1 MFPVLAFLTP
11 LLFGAAA
18 SGQGVATNATCNA
31 ASLQW
36 VRWSESDSRVAS
48 ADCTSPP
55 IDSSRLSILVCRVRV
70 WLQRTSGE
78 YAIMDVRARSVSF
91 QKTGSSSCILLLSS
105 VHRSGLRTKSRIP
118 WPNCCPGEPM
128 HLQLGHVLGSECVCW
143 MPRPRCIALVC
154 RWSIFSQNCTTTYIS
169 RFPEAIPSNTAVPH
183 WAYQNV
189 TIFDGFNATAA
200 QTQLNAPESTAGG
213 QATSTGI
220 PSGLPSSHPIEPV
233 SGGKKANAGA
243 IAGGVVGGVVG
254 AALIFVVAFLLV
266 RRRKHSDPPSRLVT
280 SAPVSMSYAGD
291 HITPF
296 TGGLPA
302 AKLYNPDDPSTFP
315 SSIVKPLS
323 SFSGALWRTYKKRV
337 AADNLRASP
346 ASFEAGDHD
355 ERHGTAAESD
365 VEIDSD
371 DDDPAA
377 TRAANFNEKNSHT
390 PRKCLPSNHTMYNSA
405 ELNKQDSPI
414 ALHDWMEMVEDSAHN
429 HGIEPVEEFLAN
441 LMGPGGPTKE
451 SAVKRATTK
460 AVQAGAAGLEK
471 AKELY
476 ASPKFVS
483 ARQGQKK
490 KRYEADMEGP
500 IRDYLAG
507 VVSSFSESKRPEVA
521 VTARK
526 TFTSVD
532 KCHVTRPD
540 ISLGKPGLK
549 INEQEWKWSNTLV
562 TVQLKFHDRIH
573 EDDGTLGTSDSALH
587 ALVQLAK
594 DARHLM
600 MSSDRCFV
608 FVVAI
613 SFDTATLFRF
623 DTEGFFTS
631 KPFNWLENPRYLPEF
646 LYRIYH
652 PSAGHPQATLG
663 EDDTITFT
671 DKATKRRIWAALE
684 TEGDHVAAFKDEETA
699 VGRSFCLT
707 AAVFGEV
714 DGERVLVPVK
724 CHTIGEPLWHSHGL
738 FGRATKVFR
747 VMIDKDLEAYEQS
760 LGGDDP
766 LPCPQLYALK
776 DSWRQGCRRP
786 EVDYYDLIELFR
798 KSEKG
803 QAFIKQHKLDE
814 SAMARCIGSLDLS
827 DTVKDFRFK
836 DGTGPDWDTAR
847 HKTTSEAGDG
857 LHRYHTR
864 TLLTP
869 VGTRLDRF
877 TSTWA
882 LVTAVY
888 HAACH
893 LFIAFEAGV
902 LHRDVSE
909 GNIMFAEMIGL
920 KTPRGFLVDWDY
932 AEFTEKGLEAFK
944 KNFGSRLHSEQY
956 DSVDKSLKHIT
967 GTWPFLAIEVMQ
979 HSLGQ
984 RKNFK
989 HGSHH
994 DLESLFWLLYW
1005 MGVRHTK
1012 HHLPAGDRACTELFD
1027 SRAPETKK
1035 GTIADTAKFS
1045 LDGRNGFHVI
1055 VNFIRR
1061 DVFQQN
1067 LEPQPEID
1075 HKSDNLTMIRRLM
1088 THEATLKDFRVALD
1102 RLTYNW
1108 HENDGALQVVVN
1120 NASQHQSKSGSKK
1133 SGSRSRP
1140 NNSSLKRRRAE
1151 DEDDGCIGPA
1161 DARPSSSKKRKPS
1174 VGPEEPVPPN
1184 LPTKKTNSARR
1195 RGRSSK
1201 PASQSSTGTR
1211 RSTRLN
1217 GTTSK

>member
-1 MFPVLAFLTP
+1 M
-11 LLFGAAA
+11 
-18 SGQGVATNATCNA
+18 
-31 ASLQW
+31 SL
-36 VRWSESDSRVAS
+36 
-48 ADCTSPP
+48 P
-55 IDSSRLSILVCRVRV
+55 
-70 WLQRTSGE
+70 
-78 YAIMDVRARSVSF
+78 
-91 QKTGSSSCILLLSS
+91 
-105 VHRSGLRTKSRIP
+105 
-118 WPNCCPGEPM
+118 
-128 HLQLGHVLGSECVCW
+128 
-143 MPRPRCIALVC
+143 
-154 RWSIFSQNCTTTYIS
+154 
-169 RFPEAIPSNTAVPH
+169 
-183 WAYQNV
+183 
-189 TIFDGFNATAA
+189 
-200 QTQLNAPESTAGG
+200 
-213 QATSTGI
+213 
-220 PSGLPSSHPIEPV
+220 
-233 SGGKKANAGA
+233 
-243 IAGGVVGGVVG
+243 
-254 AALIFVVAFLLV
+254 
-266 RRRKHSDPPSRLVT
+266 
-280 SAPVSMSYAGD
+280 
-291 HITPF
+291 
-296 TGGLPA
+296 
-302 AKLYNPDDPSTFP
+302 
-315 SSIVKPLS
+315 
-323 SFSGALWRTYKKRV
+323 V
-337 AADNLRASP
+337 AADNLRASS
-346 ASFEAGDHD
+346 ASIEAADHD

-371 DDDPAA
+371 DDDPTAN
-377 TRAANFNEKNSHT
+377 RAVRFRDA
-390 PRKCLPSNHTMYNSA
+390 Y
-405 ELNKQDSPI
+405 
-414 ALHDWMEMVEDSAHN
+414 
-429 HGIEPVEEFLAN
+429 
-441 LMGPGGPTKE
+441 GPGGPTKE

-490 KRYEADMEGP
+490 ERSEAYMEERLEADMEGP

-507 VVSSFSESKRPEVA
+507 VVSSFSESKKPEVA

-526 TFTSVD
+526 TFTSAD
-532 KCHVTRPD
+532 KSHVTRPD

-549 INEQEWKWSNTLV
+549 INEQEWKWLNKLA

-663 EDDTITFT
+663 EEDTITFT

-699 VGRSFCLT
+699 FGRSLCLT
-707 AAVFGEV
+707 AAVFEEV

-847 HKTTSEAGDG
+847 HKTTSDAGDG

-944 KNFGSRLHSEQY
+944 KNFGSRLHSDQY
-956 DSVDKSLKHIT
+956 DSVDKSLKHFT
-967 GTWPFLAIEVMQ
+967 GTWPFLAIEVMA
-979 HSLGQ
+979 HSLGG

-989 HGSHH
+989 HESHH

-1005 MGVRHTK
+1005 MGFDTPSIICRLATG
-1012 HHLPAGDRACTELFD
+1012 PA
-1027 SRAPETKK
+1027 
-1035 GTIADTAKFS
+1035 
-1045 LDGRNGFHVI
+1045 
-1055 VNFIRR
+1055 
-1061 DVFQQN
+1061 
-1067 LEPQPEID
+1067 
-1075 HKSDNLTMIRRLM
+1075 
-1088 THEATLKDFRVALD
+1088 
-1102 RLTYNW
+1102 
-1108 HENDGALQVVVN
+1108 
-1120 NASQHQSKSGSKK
+1120 
-1133 SGSRSRP
+1133 RSY
-1140 NNSSLKRRRAE
+1140 LILGLLRRRW
-1151 DEDDGCIGPA
+1151 
-1161 DARPSSSKKRKPS
+1161 AR
-1174 VGPEEPVPPN
+1174 
-1184 LPTKKTNSARR
+1184 
-1195 RGRSSK
+1195 
-1201 PASQSSTGTR
+1201 
-1211 RSTRLN
+1211 
-1217 GTTSK
+1217 

>member
-1 MFPVLAFLTP
+1 M
-11 LLFGAAA
+11 
-18 SGQGVATNATCNA
+18 
-31 ASLQW
+31 
-36 VRWSESDSRVAS
+36 
-48 ADCTSPP
+48 
-55 IDSSRLSILVCRVRV
+55 
-70 WLQRTSGE
+70 
-78 YAIMDVRARSVSF
+78 
-91 QKTGSSSCILLLSS
+91 
-105 VHRSGLRTKSRIP
+105 
-118 WPNCCPGEPM
+118 
-128 HLQLGHVLGSECVCW
+128 
-143 MPRPRCIALVC
+143 
-154 RWSIFSQNCTTTYIS
+154 
-169 RFPEAIPSNTAVPH
+169 
-183 WAYQNV
+183 
-189 TIFDGFNATAA
+189 
-200 QTQLNAPESTAGG
+200 
-213 QATSTGI
+213 
-220 PSGLPSSHPIEPV
+220 
-233 SGGKKANAGA
+233 
-243 IAGGVVGGVVG
+243 
-254 AALIFVVAFLLV
+254 
-266 RRRKHSDPPSRLVT
+266 
-280 SAPVSMSYAGD
+280 
-291 HITPF
+291 
-296 TGGLPA
+296 
-302 AKLYNPDDPSTFP
+302 
-315 SSIVKPLS
+315 VK
-323 SFSGALWRTYKKRV
+323 
-337 AADNLRASP
+337 
-346 ASFEAGDHD
+346 
-355 ERHGTAAESD
+355 
-365 VEIDSD
+365 
-371 DDDPAA
+371 
-377 TRAANFNEKNSHT
+377 
-390 PRKCLPSNHTMYNSA
+390 
-405 ELNKQDSPI
+405 
-414 ALHDWMEMVEDSAHN
+414 DSAHN
-429 HGIEPVEEFLAN
+429 HGTEPVEEFLAKR
-441 LMGPGGPTKE
+441 MGPGGPTKE

-490 KRYEADMEGP
+490 ERSEAYMEERLEADMEGP

-507 VVSSFSESKRPEVA
+507 VVSSFSESNKPEVA

-526 TFTSVD
+526 TFTSAD
-532 KCHVTRPD
+532 KSHVTRPD

-549 INEQEWKWSNTLV
+549 INEQEWKWSNTRV

-573 EDDGTLGTSDSALH
+573 DDDGTLGTSDSALH

-623 DTEGFFTS
+623 DTEGFFAS
-631 KPFNWLENPRYLPEF
+631 KPFNWLQNPRYLPEF

-671 DKATKRRIWAALE
+671 DKATKKRIWAALE
-684 TEGDHVAAFKDEETA
+684 TEGDHVAAFKDEKTA
-699 VGRSFCLT
+699 VGRSLCLT
-707 AAVFGEV
+707 AAVFEEV

-803 QAFIKQHKLDE
+803 QAFIEQHKLDE
-814 SAMARCIGSLDLS
+814 SDMARCIGSLDLS

-877 TSTWA
+877 ASTWA

-932 AEFTEKGLEAFK
+932 AEFTERGFEAFK
-944 KNFGSRLHSEQY
+944 KNFGSRLHSDQY

-967 GTWPFLAIEVMQ
+967 VRSTLVPHPLWSDSFLQGTWPFLAIEVMTHSSEQ
-979 HSLGQ
+979 HE
-984 RKNFK
+984 NFK
-989 HGSHH
+989 HESHH

-1005 MGVRHTK
+1005 MGARYTK
-1012 HHLPAGDRACTELFD
+1012 HYLPAHHLGSAGFSD
-1027 SRAPETKK
+1027 SRAYYLKI
-1035 GTIADTAKFS
+1035 GTIANIAKFS
-1045 LDGRNGFHVI
+1045 LDKRNGFHAI
-1055 VNFIRR
+1055 VNFTRT
-1061 DVFQQN
+1061 DVIHQN
-1067 LEPQPEID
+1067 PPQFPESSHEHVSVIPP
-1075 HKSDNLTMIRRLM
+1075 RLM
-1088 THEATLKDFRVALD
+1088 KHESVLTRFRLALN

-1108 HENDGALQVVVN
+1108 PENDGALVYNPSALHTNEPKQKQPSLFQEVVVD

-1133 SGSRSRP
+1133 SGSWSRRTK
-1140 NNSSLKRRRAE
+1140 SSLKRRRAE
-1151 DEDDGCIGPA
+1151 DEDDGSIGPT
-1161 DARPSSSKKRKPS
+1161 DAGPSSSKKRKSS
-1174 VGPEEPVPPN
+1174 VEPEEPVPF
-1184 LPTKKTNSARR
+1184 
-1195 RGRSSK
+1195 
-1201 PASQSSTGTR
+1201 
-1211 RSTRLN
+1211 
-1217 GTTSK
+1217 